1 MGLGVDKT
9 LQTLYIEFVQH
20 HFVLMTSISFTSGE
34 IMDIIDALEVKEE
47 YAYDNGEHQLAA
59 YYMQLVN
66 QFQRINDR
74 LSERPGEHRV
84 AELVLAG

>member
-9 LQTLYIEFVQH
+9 SQTLYIEFVQH

-34 IMDIIDALEVKEE
+34 IMDIIDALEVKEDKS
-47 YAYDNGEHQLAA
+47 YLAGDVQLAA

>member
-1 MGLGVDKT
+1 
-9 LQTLYIEFVQH
+9 
-20 HFVLMTSISFTSGE
+20 MTSISFTSGE
-34 IMDIIDALEVKEE
+34 IMDIISALEVKEE

-74 LSERPGEHRV
+74 LSERPGEYRV